1 MDMDVDVLIVS
12 FVAVENDAT
21 RRKEEASGKM
31 RNLLL
36 KPLLPF
42 LSLVYNASVQNN
54 EIVVRTYYWCG
65 ILLSKARGQ
74 V

>member
-42 LSLVYNASVQNN
+42 LSLAYNA
-54 EIVVRTYYWCG
+54 
-65 ILLSKARGQ
+65 
-74 V
+74 